1 MPTENPKAAVLL
13 VNLGS
18 PDDATPHATSRWL
31 IEFLSDPDVVELP
44 RWFWLPLLRF
54 IIAPKRANRLA
65 QLYSSIW
72 TEGGSPLVAITR
84 QQSRA
89 LEAVLVERGHSVPVY
104 TAMRYGTPALGNEL
118 KRLGQDYA
126 SVILLLQYP
135 QFAKSTS
142 GSSLKIIKLAAEANR
157 ATSVRV
163 IDSFPVDPA
172 YIGALRLRIEEY
184 WQANGRGDHLLV
196 SFHGL
201 PEQTIKRGDP
211 YQRHCERTTAA
222 LVTALELNPDDYT
235 LCYQSRFGA
244 ARWIGPATVDVADHL
259 AASGTGRLDVVCPG
273 FPADCLET
281 LEEIKVQLRDRF
293 LAAGGGDFHYIP
305 ALNDSPH
312 WISAMADMVEP
323 LLQEKQND

>member
-1 MPTENPKAAVLL
+1 MTTKHPKAAVLL

-18 PDDATPHATSRWL
+18 PDEATPQATSRWL

-72 TEGGSPLVAITR
+72 TERGSPLVAITR
-84 QQSRA
+84 QQARA
-89 LEAVLVERGHSVPVY
+89 LEAVLVERGYAVPVY
-104 TAMRYGTPALGNEL
+104 TAMRYGTPALGSEL

-126 SVILLLQYP
+126 SVTLLLQYP
-135 QFAKSTS
+135 QFANSTS
-142 GSSLKIIKLAAEANR
+142 GSSLKIIKLATEANR
-157 ATSVRV
+157 VMSVRV

-172 YIGALRLRIEEY
+172 YIGALGRRIEEY

-211 YQRHCERTTAA
+211 YQRHCEQTMAA

-244 ARWIGPATVDVADHL
+244 ARWIGPATVDVADKL

-305 ALNDSPH
+305 ALNDSSH

>member
-1 MPTENPKAAVLL
+1 MLTEHSKTVVLL

-18 PDDATPHATSRWL
+18 PDEATPEATSRWL

-65 QLYSSIW
+65 ELYSSIW
-72 TEGGSPLVAITR
+72 TEDGSPLVAITR
-84 QQSRA
+84 HQSSA
-89 LEAVLVERGHSVPVY
+89 LETVLRERGYPVPVN
-104 TAMRYGTPALGNEL
+104 TAMRYGTPALESEL
-118 KRLGQDYA
+118 KRLRREYA

-135 QFAKSTS
+135 QFAQSTS
-142 GSSLKIIKLAAEANR
+142 GSSLKLIKLTADASR
-157 ATSVRV
+157 KIPVRV
-163 IDSFPVDPA
+163 IDSFPVNPA

-184 WQANGRGDHLLV
+184 WQVNGRGDHLLV

-201 PEQTIKRGDP
+201 PERTIKRGDP
-211 YQRHCERTTAA
+211 YQQHCEQTMAA
-222 LVTALELNPDDYT
+222 LATALELDADDYT

-244 ARWIGPATVDVADHL
+244 ARWIGPATLDVADHL
-259 AASGTGRLDVVCPG
+259 AASGTDRLDVVCPG

-281 LEEIKVQLRDRF
+281 LEEIQVQLRDRF

-312 WISAMADMVEP
+312 WISAMADIIEP